1 MLKKFLL
8 TVVVAGLCSAPGFAQ
23 TVVFDNLDGAVAD
36 TTAVADA
43 GAFIA
48 AANVDDVTFAAT
60 QAVTGI
66 NWTGSYQASPI
77 PGGDGTVAAAAENF
91 TINIWSGVTAD
102 GAGVPDL
109 ATGTL
114 TSFNVGPAT
123 SRSASAN
130 GAVEFDYS
138 ADIDFTFAG
147 GSEYWLSILHDNGTD
162 TDFFNQGA
170 IAAVNDDDGNRIPGT
185 GGDAFSSFDVAGFGG
200 LSQQTFAT
208 DFQLIG
214 AVDGGGGPDGAI
226 PEPSSAALLAL
237 GFAGLFTRR
246 RR

>member
-23 TVVFDNLDGAVAD
+23 TVVFDNLDGGAAD
-36 TTAVADA
+36 TTAVADV

-66 NWTGSYQASPI
+66 NWTGSFTPSPL
-77 PGGDGTVAAAAENF
+77 GGDGLIAAADENF
-91 TINIWSGVTAD
+91 TINIWSGVTTD

-109 ATGTL
+109 STGTL
-114 TSFNVGPAT
+114 SSFNVGNAN
-123 SRSASAN
+123 SRAASAN
-130 GAVEFDYS
+130 AAVEFDYQ
-138 ADIDFTFAG
+138 ADIDFTFQG
-147 GSEYWLSILHDNGTD
+147 GTQYWLSILHDNGSD
-162 TDFFNQGA
+162 QDFFNQGA
-170 IAAVNDDDGNRIPGT
+170 LTDVGN
-185 GGDAFSSFDVAGFGG
+185 AFSSFDVAGFGG
-200 LSQQTFAT
+200 LAQQTFAA
-208 DFQLIG
+208 DFQLTG
-214 AVDGGGGPDGAI
+214 TVVDGPGPVV

>member
-23 TVVFDNLDGAVAD
+23 TVVFDNLDGGAAD
-36 TTAVADA
+36 TTAVADV

-66 NWTGSYQASPI
+66 NWTGSFTPSPL
-77 PGGDGTVAAAAENF
+77 GGDGLIAAADENF
-91 TINIWSGVTAD
+91 TINIWSGVTTD

-109 ATGTL
+109 STGTL
-114 TSFNVGPAT
+114 SSFNVGNAN
-123 SRSASAN
+123 SRAASAN
-130 GAVEFDYS
+130 AAVEFDYQ
-138 ADIDFTFAG
+138 ADIDFTFQG
-147 GSEYWLSILHDNGTD
+147 GTQYWLSILHDNGSD
-162 TDFFNQGA
+162 QDFFNQGA
-170 IAAVNDDDGNRIPGT
+170 IAAVNDDDANRIPGT

-200 LSQQTFAT
+200 LAQQTFAA
-208 DFQLIG
+208 DFQLTG
-214 AVDGGGGPDGAI
+214 TVVDGPGPVV